1 MKKIFK
7 HNLYKSLFLLFLV
20 LITGVAGYIL
30 MGYSMIEA
38 LYMTVITA
46 TTVGFGE
53 VHPLDNTGKIFT
65 VFLIFFSIVVYIY
78 SFTVISEYFIEGHF
92 FRNLNRKRMQ
102 NRIKKLNE
110 HIILVGLGRQGSQ
123 TLHNLLNQKKPVVVI
138 EKDEK
143 KLENWADQLDF
154 YITGDATKD
163 EILEKA
169 GIKNAQ
175 TLISTIHDD
184 ATNLFVVLSAKQL
197 NPKTKIISLAT
208 DENAEKKLYLAGAD
222 HVIMPYKIGGE
233 YIASLITTPEVVNF
247 LRILSVENPEHENII
262 EKIDVGQ
269 LPGEY
274 ENKTIADLNLR
285 RITGATIIGFITPD
299 GKYIINPS
307 PDTVLLPGSSI
318 IVLGQPVQ
326 IEKLNEIF
334 NIHKE

>member
-1 MKKIFK
+1 MKRIFK

-20 LITGVAGYIL
+20 LITGVIGYTRL
-30 MGYSMIEA
+30 GYNLIEA
-38 LYMTVITA
+38 IYMTVITA

-78 SFTVISEYFIEGHF
+78 SFTVISEYLIEGHF
-92 FRNLNRKRMQ
+92 FKNLNRKRMQ
-102 NRIKKLNE
+102 NRIKKLNG
-110 HIILVGLGRQGSQ
+110 HIILVGLGRQGIQ
-123 TLHNLLNQKKPVVVI
+123 TLENLNNQKKPVVVI
-138 EKDEK
+138 EKEEK
-143 KLENWADQLDF
+143 IIENLNHLPDF
-154 YITGDATKD
+154 YIIGDATKD

-169 GIKNAQ
+169 GVRNAE
-175 TLISTIHDD
+175 TLITTIHDD

-197 NPKTKIISLAT
+197 NPKIRIISLAT

-269 LPGEY
+269 LPGQY

-285 RITGATIIGFITPD
+285 RITGATIIGFITPE

-307 PDTVLLPGSSI
+307 PDTILLPGSSI
-318 IVLGQPVQ
+318 IVLGQPLQ

-334 NIHKE
+334 KIQKD

>member
-7 HNLYKSLFLLFLV
+7 HNLYKSLFLLFLI
-20 LITGVAGYIL
+20 LLAGVVGYIL
-30 MGYSMIEA
+30 LGFSMIEA

-53 VHPLDNTGKIFT
+53 VHPLDNPGKIFT

-102 NRIKKLNE
+102 NRIKKLSE

-123 TLHNLLNQKKPVVVI
+123 TLRNLLNQKKAVVVV

-143 KLENWADQLDF
+143 IIENWSDQLDF

-169 GIKNAQ
+169 GIRNAK
-175 TLISTIHDD
+175 TLITTIHDD
-184 ATNLFVVLSAKQL
+184 STKLFVVLSAKQL

-233 YIASLITTPEVVNF
+233 YIASLITIPEVVNF